1 MVHSTPLRRDEA
13 SAYIRDRYRLPC
25 SEKYLAKLA
34 VVGGGPL
41 FRKASRFPIYDKA
54 DLDAWAS
61 KRISGKV
68 SSTSQLK
75 EGASLND

>member
-1 MVHSTPLRRDEA
+1 MNSITPLRRDEA
-13 SAYIRDRYRLPC
+13 SAYIRDQYRLPC

-54 DLDAWAS
+54 DLDSWAQA
-61 KRISGKV
+61 RISGKV

>member
-1 MVHSTPLRRDEA
+1 MDPSTILRRDEA
-13 SAYIRDRYRLPC
+13 AAYVRDQYRLPC

-68 SSTSQLK
+68 RSTSELK
-75 EGASLND
+75 AVA

>member
-13 SAYIRDRYRLPC
+13 SAYIRDQYRLPC
-25 SEKYLAKLA
+25 SQKYLAKLA

-54 DLDAWAS
+54 DLDSWAQA
-61 KRISGKV
+61 RISGKV
-68 SSTSQLK
+68 RSTSELK
-75 EGASLND
+75 QEAA

>member
-1 MVHSTPLRRDEA
+1 MNPNTPLRRDEA
-13 SAYIRDRYRLPC
+13 SAYIRDQYRLSC

-54 DLDAWAS
+54 DLDSWAQA
-61 KRISGKV
+61 RISPKV
-68 SSTSQLK
+68 ASTSELK
-75 EGASLND
+75 GAA

>member
-1 MVHSTPLRRDEA
+1 MTDQIPLRRDEA
-13 SAYIRDRYRLPC
+13 SAYIRTRYRLPC

-41 FRKASRFPIYDKA
+41 FRKASRFPIYDRA
-54 DLDAWAS
+54 DLDAWAT

-68 SSTSQLK
+68 SSTSELK
-75 EGASLND
+75 VA

>member
-1 MVHSTPLRRDEA
+1 MNPNTILRRDEA
-13 SAYIRDRYRLPC
+13 SAYIRDQYRLPC

-54 DLDAWAS
+54 DLDSWAS

-75 EGASLND
+75 EGGSING